1 MFFSPL
7 QTPGPHDAKALIQQ
21 SVRSNGSRGERWAGQ
36 GAFMDN
42 VKGAISGVPAAV
54 PGALGWAGGGAQGHG
69 GFTNTNGRREF
80 AREVLVLI
88 RK

>member
-1 MFFSPL
+1 MVFSPL

-42 VKGAISGVPAAV
+42 VKGAISGMPAAV
-54 PGALGWAGGGAQGHG
+54 LGALGWAGGGRDTGALPTQMG
-69 GFTNTNGRREF
+69 GVSLQE
-80 AREVLVLI
+80 
-88 RK
+88 KY

>member
-1 MFFSPL
+1 
-7 QTPGPHDAKALIQQ
+7 
-21 SVRSNGSRGERWAGQ
+21 
-36 GAFMDN
+36 MDN
-42 VKGAISGVPAAV
+42 VKGAISGMPAAV
-54 PGALGWAGGGAQGHG
+54 LGALGWAGGGQGHG